1 MNHLM
6 MSVVVAVVLVAT
18 TAMVLR
24 SHPPSTGHTVGVT
37 TSKAPQTPAGAN
49 RLPTE
54 EYEDMSLVYSSKDRG
69 AQ

>member
-1 MNHLM
+1 MNQLM

-18 TAMVLR
+18 AATVLR
-24 SHPPSTGHTVGVT
+24 SHPPSTGQTVGAA
-37 TSKAPQTPAGAN
+37 SSRAPQTPAGAN